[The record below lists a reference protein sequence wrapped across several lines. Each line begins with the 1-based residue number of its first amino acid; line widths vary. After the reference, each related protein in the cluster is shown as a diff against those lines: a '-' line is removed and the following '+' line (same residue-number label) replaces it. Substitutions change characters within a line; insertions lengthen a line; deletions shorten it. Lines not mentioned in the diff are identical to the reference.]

1 MCKNCFNI
9 HATWIPK
16 DVTDLVIQAFNG
28 VPHFYARHTGGLP
41 FSFSWEPNQ
50 FKYFFFHW
58 FHAYHSYDLKFKAQ
72 AIYEMKL
79 VNLARW
85 HDFDTFDLAYS
96 GVTSTRAVLIA
107 DMRLFGKMP
116 PSKAQNIDLSE
127 HFAKQVAS
135 AKKLSASRAV
145 EKPRTAP
152 SFSVDQGPKGF
163 LQILYKQ
170 GPQFLPGDFP
180 CFRHATSEKQHEAFL
195 PCDFYKFKEIFNEDQ
210 EECFLPCNFYKFKEM
225 LSEHE
230 KETFLPCDFYKFKD
244 IFNEDQK
251 ETLLPCNFY
260 KFKEMLSEHQ
270 KQTFLPCNFYKYKE
284 MLSENQKVTFLPC
297 NFYKFKEIFSES
309 RQKNFLPIDFY
320 KFKEIFREESPE
332 SFLPID
338 FYKYKEYTNDEQALE
353 YLPRDFFKYVET
365 IYPKCS
371 RTYLPKDFYRF
382 EDSLKETQPSFF
394 MPGDFPHFEKLLSE
408 NCHPGSPRHAG
419 TTEGANHNL
428 GARKFFLPR
437 DFHSFYRTWT
447 REDYVPQL
455 ERKSLKKTSKP
466 KKSSRKLSKKH
477 RLVSF
482 LRSLRPSRVR

>member
-28 VPHFYARHTGGLP
+28 VPHFYAKHTGGLP

-58 FHAYHSYDLKFKAQ
+58 FHAHHSYDLKFKAQ
-72 AIYEMKL
+72 AIYEMKV

-107 DMRLFGKMP
+107 DMRLFGKML
-116 PSKAQNIDLSE
+116 PSKTQNIDLSE
-127 HFAKQVAS
+127 HFAKQVAA

-145 EKPRTAP
+145 EKTRAAR
-152 SFSVDQGPKGF
+152 SFSVDKGPKGF

-170 GPQFLPGDFP
+170 DPQFLPGDFP

-210 EECFLPCNFYKFKEM
+210 RETFLPCNFFKFKEMLSEDLKKTFLPCNFYKFKEM
-225 LSEHE
+225 LSE
-230 KETFLPCDFYKFKD
+230 
-244 IFNEDQK
+244 NQK
-251 ETLLPCNFY
+251 E
-260 KFKEMLSEHQ
+260 
-270 KQTFLPCNFYKYKE
+270 
-284 MLSENQKVTFLPC
+284 TFLPC

-332 SFLPID
+332 CFLPID
-338 FYKYKEYTNDEQALE
+338 FYKYKEYTNDEQPPE
-353 YLPRDFFKYVET
+353 YLPRDFFKYIEAV
-365 IYPKCS
+365 YPKCS

-394 MPGDFPHFEKLLSE
+394 LPGDFPHFEKLLSE
-408 NCHPGSPRHAG
+408 NCHSGSQRHTG
-419 TTEGANHNL
+419 TTEGVNHNL

-447 REDYVPQL
+447 REDYVPKL